1 MLGILDCSMY
11 GVYMK
16 IQKKILNQIAAYLS
30 ATKKTESA
38 LGITVVN
45 DSRLVENIRKGKIT
59 LANIQRLEEHIGDF
73 G

>member
-1 MLGILDCSMY
+1 MY